1 MMQSSIFEVGMDTM
15 LGSPDGSNDIFHLAE
30 RLYINEG
37 LFYSGRLRFRKGIQ
51 VKPLILQ
58 KD

>member
-30 RLYINEG
+30 RLVSCRRSLSVAG
-37 LFYSGRLRFRKGIQ
+37 SDFQTKA
-51 VKPLILQ
+51 
-58 KD
+58 